1 MNEYPIVTVP
11 SDITV
16 SEVDTDAR
24 LIELFLNRGVAAN
37 TVSAYHQDIAV
48 FMVWRNETYVYD
60 KSLAKITFRSATDFV
75 QHVRNTSSEATAARR
90 VTTMRN
96 LYKFGIAI
104 GYLRWNPFSAIK
116 TPSVRNK
123 LADRILTEDQ
133 VVAVLDAAGRVRD
146 QCVPGYEAQGKRDYA
161 LAKFLYVTGC
171 RISEALE
178 LRWTDFRHDDGMV
191 FVTVYGKGG
200 KTRVVKIPNRQESDL
215 YGDVLRG
222 VTVGDCQWVFHT
234 NTGNPMHKTQAQ
246 KLFARISDEVGFKVT
261 PHYLRHSH
269 ATHALRNGA
278 DIVTVRDSLGH
289 GSLQVTSQYLH
300 VRPDDASSDYINI
313 PTGEGQ

>member
-133 VVAVLDAAGRVRD
+133 V
-146 QCVPGYEAQGKRDYA
+146 AQGKRDYA

-278 DIVTVRDSLGH
+278 DIVTVRMRYG
-289 GSLQVTSQYLH
+289 T
-300 VRPDDASSDYINI
+300 VRIS
-313 PTGEGQ
+313 